1 MHAKYDRPTSVVVST
16 LLPPQ
21 VLGKVY
27 INSKKI
33 KVGRNVT
40 FYPGV
45 YLWGN
50 EIEIGDNVDIGI
62 GTIIYSRKKIVI
74 GSNTSIAGQCY
85 IIDSNHKT
93 KLGKL
98 IREQQM
104 DTASDGIIIGEDVW
118 IAAQCTI
125 LKGSKI
131 NNGAVV
137 GAHSLVNC
145 EVPQNAI
152 AVGCPAKVIKL
163 RE

>member
-1 MHAKYDRPTSVVVST
+1 
-16 LLPPQ
+16 
-21 VLGKVY
+21 
-27 INSKKI
+27 
-33 KVGRNVT
+33 
-40 FYPGV
+40 
-45 YLWGN
+45 
-50 EIEIGDNVDIGI
+50 
-62 GTIIYSRKKIVI
+62 
-74 GSNTSIAGQCY
+74 
-85 IIDSNHKT
+85 
-93 KLGKL
+93 
-98 IREQQM
+98 M

-152 AVGCPAKVIKL
+152 VVGCPAKVIKL